1 MVRPIY
7 LALAALLVL
16 ACSVS
21 AAPVA
26 ESEIDAS
33 PEFPASRQAVPE
45 KEEEEQ
51 VHNSSADS
59 SEEHEDDDE
68 DEEGAHKAAE
78 KSKEDDDDDDDENDD
93 DDDDDSLIRRRREAE
108 TTEEPAEETATETPT
123 EDQKVDATTAAAPVR
138 KPVLVLIRDALK
150 KVTTDLPT
158 AQVANNALQYFQ
170 QFEHFIQQAI
180 EEVIG
185 DDDDEEETP
194 VTIIPQTEAEAGTES
209 IVEEI
214 KKPEGERARKRVQ
227 RLWHP
232 LKFPRR
238 CLRSLSPPPPLLLP

>member
-16 ACSVS
+16 TCSLS
-21 AAPVA
+21 AAPLG
-26 ESEIDAS
+26 ESEINTSLELSAS
-33 PEFPASRQAVPE
+33 KQT
-45 KEEEEQ
+45 EEQ
-51 VHNSSADS
+51 LEAHNSSTDS
-59 SEEHEDDDE
+59 SEEGDDDEVEDEVAVKTEEDDDE
-68 DEEGAHKAAE
+68 E
-78 KSKEDDDDDDDENDD
+78 D
-93 DDDDDSLIRRRREAE
+93 DDDDDSLIRRRREVD
-108 TTEEPAEETATETPT
+108 TTEEPSEETATEIPT
-123 EDQKVDATTAAAPVR
+123 EDQKVDATTGAAPTR

-194 VTIIPQTEAEAGTES
+194 VTVIPAVEATNYEN
-209 IVEEI
+209 
-214 KKPEGERARKRVQ
+214 KKPEVESPEKAPEPEVPAEVPEKETQAMEPVKMEDSTTSTSA
-227 RLWHP
+227 P
-232 LKFPRR
+232 L
-238 CLRSLSPPPPLLLP
+238 SNAV

>member
-1 MVRPIY
+1 
-7 LALAALLVL
+7 AALLVV
-16 ACSVS
+16 ACAVN

-26 ESEIDAS
+26 EPDSSID
-33 PEFPASRQAVPE
+33 FPASRQLVQAEDPE
-45 KEEEEQ
+45 Q
-51 VHNSSADS
+51 AHNSSADS
-59 SEEHEDDDE
+59 SDDEEKEDSHKVADKTQEDDDDTE
-68 DEEGAHKAAE
+68 
-78 KSKEDDDDDDDENDD
+78 EDDDDDDTDKEDDD

-108 TTEEPAEETATETPT
+108 TTEEPAEEAATETPA
-123 EDQKVDATTAAAPVR
+123 EADKDQKVEASSAAAPTR

-194 VTIIPQTEAEAGTES
+194 VTVIPGQEAATEGGD
-209 IVEEI
+209 I
-214 KKPEGERARKRVQ
+214 KKPEEEGVTAETPVVDAPVEKETTEPVKVVEPMASTSA
-227 RLWHP
+227 P
-232 LKFPRR
+232 L
-238 CLRSLSPPPPLLLP
+238 SNAV